1 MEGERASERSCL
13 LWVMNCAMGVFY
25 HGISFYFYFKGYVS
39 TCTEGYRMVYEM
51 HDKDLCYNDG
61 RRLANVMLLNRRIIN
76 RVFSTSYLLGSIGV
90 SLFNPT
96 SSFIISIP
104 NTPGRNIATPPSP
117 PSPPTPVPNLGEF
130 PPPYP
135 YE

>member
-1 MEGERASERSCL
+1 
-13 LWVMNCAMGVFY
+13 
-25 HGISFYFYFKGYVS
+25 
-39 TCTEGYRMVYEM
+39 MVYEM

-104 NTPGRNIATPPSP
+104 NTPGRNIAPPSQP
-117 PSPPTPVPNLGEF
+117 AQPPNPSPKSRRIPTTIPV
-130 PPPYP
+130 
-135 YE
+135 